1 MKTWVKVILPI
12 GILLLCGVI
21 TVTLVKL
28 KKKPERQ
35 PVKKEATLVEVTSAK
50 SQSWTFSVKTQGTVE
65 PRTKSALTAEVS
77 GRILKISPTFYA
89 GGFFNSGD
97 ILLEIDPSNYK
108 SAVAR
113 AEFNLAQARLK
124 LAQEEANSRQAR
136 KEWESL
142 SDEEPTPLVLRQPQ
156 LQSEQANV
164 TWAEQALDK
173 AKLDLSRTMIR
184 APYAGM
190 VREKKVDLGQYVT
203 IGTQLG
209 AIFSI
214 DIAEVRLPLS
224 LDQLAY
230 LEIQETYRGDSQPA
244 NNPKV
249 TLSSSIG
256 EIERTW
262 TGYLTRTEGVIDS
275 DNRMIYAIAQV
286 NDPYGYLSDHQKPPL
301 KMGLF
306 VHANISGKT
315 VDDVIVLPRLVLRG
329 QDQILVVDEQNHLRS
344 KTVKI
349 IQADEKEII
358 ISEGVEPGAQVSLT
372 ALEFVVDGMEVKIQS
387 DKPADQKKKKLPSVA
402 NTEKRA
408 KKES

>member
-1 MKTWVKVILPI
+1 MKTWVKIILPI
-12 GILLLCGVI
+12 GILFICGAI
-21 TVTLVKL
+21 TVALVKL
-28 KKKPERQ
+28 QKKPERQ
-35 PVKKEATLVEVTSAK
+35 PVKKEAILVEVTSVK
-50 SQSWTFSVKTQGTVE
+50 SQSWTFSVRTQGTVE
-65 PRTKSALTAEVS
+65 PRTQSSLTAEVS

-89 GGFFNSGD
+89 GGFFNEGD

-113 AEFNLAQARLK
+113 AEFELAQAKLR

-164 TWAEQALDK
+164 IWAEQALAK

-190 VREKKVDLGQYVT
+190 VREKGVDLGQFVT
-203 IGTQLG
+203 IGSQLG

-224 LDQLAY
+224 LNQLAY
-230 LEIQETYRGDSQPA
+230 LDLPETYRSNSQPV
-244 NNPKV
+244 NNPTV

-256 EIERTW
+256 EVEHTW
-262 TGYLTRTEGVIDS
+262 AGHLTRTEGVIDA

-286 NDPYGYLSDHQKPPL
+286 NDPYGYLSAHQKPPL

-306 VHANISGKT
+306 VHANIRGRT
-315 VDDVIVLPRLVLRG
+315 VDDVIVLPRLALRG
-329 QDQILVVDEQNHLRS
+329 QDQVLVVDEQNHLRS

-358 ISEGVEPGAQVSLT
+358 IAEGIEPGAQVSLT

-387 DKPADQKKKKLPSVA
+387 NEPIDQEKEKLPSIA

-408 KKES
+408 EKKS

>member
-1 MKTWVKVILPI
+1 MKTWVKIILPI
-12 GILLLCGVI
+12 GILLLCVAI
-21 TVTLVKL
+21 TVALVKL
-28 KKKPERQ
+28 QKKPVRQ
-35 PVKKEATLVEVTSAK
+35 PVTKEPTLVEVISAK
-50 SQSWTFSVKTQGTVE
+50 TQPWTFTVQTQGTVE
-65 PRTKSALTAEVS
+65 PRTQSSLTAEVS

-89 GGFFNSGD
+89 GGFFNEGD
-97 ILLEIDPSNYK
+97 ILLEIDSSNYK

-113 AEFNLAQARLK
+113 AEFELAQAKLR

-164 TWAEQALDK
+164 AWAEQALAK

-190 VREKKVDLGQYVT
+190 VREKRVDLGQYVT

-224 LDQLAY
+224 LNQLAY
-230 LEIQETYRGDSQPA
+230 LDLPETYRGNSQSE

-249 TLSSSIG
+249 ILSSSIG
-256 EIERTW
+256 EIEYTW
-262 TGYLTRTEGVIDS
+262 TGYLTRTEGVINA

-286 NDPYGYLSDHQKPPL
+286 NDPYK
-301 KMGLF
+301 
-306 VHANISGKT
+306 
-315 VDDVIVLPRLVLRG
+315 
-329 QDQILVVDEQNHLRS
+329 
-344 KTVKI
+344 
-349 IQADEKEII
+349 
-358 ISEGVEPGAQVSLT
+358 
-372 ALEFVVDGMEVKIQS
+372 
-387 DKPADQKKKKLPSVA
+387 
-402 NTEKRA
+402 
-408 KKES
+408 